1 MDLGKDTEMLSNE
14 TITLY
19 DSLNFKLKNADYSTS
34 LQNRRR
40 TYKGQMLLN
49 TEEQEAD
56 LTSWESSN
64 SWVGLIP
71 SSHCEQFTFG

>member
-19 DSLNFKLKNADYSTS
+19 DSLNFKLKNSDYSMS

-49 TEEQEAD
+49 TEEQ
-56 LTSWESSN
+56 
-64 SWVGLIP
+64 
-71 SSHCEQFTFG
+71 